1 MYCYL
6 KEDLVEQLI
15 TIVVNN
21 GISLHVLLAKCDR
34 NYVAML
40 PFPQSE
46 GAAVLLAIQFF
57 NRVEFLADD
66 SVPMLLLLAGLICAL
81 NQRNSRDI
89 GVAFAAAREV
99 YTRLPIASQRHHAVI
114 GDMLFLPA
122 PAGGHEDQHRRIID
136 PPPPPRRVN
145 LATLAMVGALAGGAT
160 SLMVV
165 LFPDRLGGGAEGIHC
180 TMIGV
185 AAIPAGALGAIH
197 LWAAAEAIAG
207 TRLRVK
213 GRLLQYVLV
222 SLAAIV
228 GGGTLNL
235 LAHALSEMPFTF
247 SGWRAWLPLGIAGA
261 SGALFL
267 AWSDVMARPS
277 TVFMAVW
284 TGVIAAGG
292 TFTGYVAY
300 VAGVRI
306 LVGFGPA
313 ALPYLDPMQ
322 KAIMVGAGAFAF
334 VTITQMLMAFHLH
347 GKDALQLNA
356 AALPAMPARAIV
368 PNWVLQLTAF
378 TALAVSIAYLA
389 HTWASALR
397 AALP

>member
-1 MYCYL
+1 MYCHL
-6 KEDLVEQLI
+6 KEDLVCELI
-15 TIVVNN
+15 TIVLNN
-21 GISLHVLLAKCDR
+21 GISLQVLLAKCDR

-46 GAAVLLAIQFF
+46 GAAILLAIQYF
-57 NRVEFLADD
+57 NRVESLADD

-81 NQRNSRDI
+81 NQRKSRDI
-89 GVAFAAAREV
+89 VVALNAAREV
-99 YTRLPIASQRHHAVI
+99 YTYLPIASQRYHKEI
-114 GDMLFLPA
+114 GNLLFLDAPTVPGPA
-122 PAGGHEDQHRRIID
+122 PLPII
-136 PPPPPRRVN
+136 PPLLERRVN
-145 LATLAMVGALAGGAT
+145 LATLATAGALAGGAT

-165 LFPDRLGGGAEGIHC
+165 LFPDRLGGGAEGLHC

-277 TVFMAVW
+277 TVFMAAW

-292 TFTGYVAY
+292 TFAGYVAY
-300 VAGVRI
+300 VAGVRL
-306 LVGFGPA
+306 LVGFGPS

-347 GKDALQLNA
+347 GKHALQLDA
-356 AALPAMPARAIV
+356 ATLPVMPARAIV